1 MTDTPP
7 TLLQKLKRTSLVTQI
22 VIGLIAGILLAWL
35 APSAALSVA
44 FIGKVFVSALKAVAP
59 ILVFVLVMASI
70 ANHKHGQETHIRP
83 ILVLYLFGTFA
94 AAVVAVIASMMFPST
109 LVLATENIAIAAP
122 GGISEVLQSL
132 LLSVVDNPVN
142 ALVNANFIGILAW
155 AIGMGVAI
163 RHAGDTTRT
172 VLNDLSNGVTLIV
185 RVVIRFAPLGI
196 FGLVAATLASS
207 GIGALL
213 GYLHLLTVL
222 IGCRLFVALVVN
234 PLIVFW
240 KLRRNP
246 YPLVFLCLRESGIT
260 AFFTRSSAANIPVNM
275 ALSERLGL
283 HEDTYSVSIPL
294 GATINMAGAAIT
306 ITVLS
311 LAAVHTL
318 GIAVDSPTAILL
330 SVVAAICAC
339 GASGVAGGSLLL
351 IPLACS
357 LFGIPSEIAM
367 QVVAVGFIIGILQ
380 DSAETALN
388 SSTDVLFTASVDQ
401 SQRAPTVTIPV
412 PPPALEAPPAPEPAP
427 DAAPAPEA
435 PEEGKAPDASA

>member
-7 TLLQKLKRTSLVTQI
+7 SLFYRLKHTSLVTQI

-35 APSAALSVA
+35 APAGALSVA
-44 FIGKVFVSALKAVAP
+44 FIGKLFVSALKAVAP

-94 AAVVAVIASMMFPST
+94 AAAVAVVASMAFPSS
-109 LVLATENIAIAAP
+109 LVLVTQDTPVSAP

-132 LLSVVDNPVN
+132 LLSVVDNPVS
-142 ALVNANFIGILAW
+142 ALMNANFIGILAW
-155 AIGMGVAI
+155 AIGMGIAI

-172 VLNDLSNGVTLIV
+172 VLNDLSNGVTVIV

-196 FGLVAATLASS
+196 FGLVASTLATAGFS
-207 GIGALL
+207 ALL
-213 GYLHLLTVL
+213 GYLHLLAVL
-222 IGCRLFVALVVN
+222 IGCMLFVALVVN

-306 ITVLS
+306 ITVLT

-318 GIAVDSPTAILL
+318 GIQVDLPTAFLL
-330 SVVAAICAC
+330 SVVAAVCAC

-388 SSTDVLFTASVDQ
+388 SSTDVLFTAAACLAKEDQ
-401 SQRAPTVTIPV
+401 TA
-412 PPPALEAPPAPEPAP
+412 
-427 DAAPAPEA
+427 
-435 PEEGKAPDASA
+435 